1 MELDIDSINEIYNY
15 GGEKGK
21 RNDEQTELEDAF
33 YQEIAELAKNCVKYM
48 SKLFLF

>member
-21 RNDEQTELEDAF
+21 RTDE
-33 YQEIAELAKNCVKYM
+33 
-48 SKLFLF
+48 